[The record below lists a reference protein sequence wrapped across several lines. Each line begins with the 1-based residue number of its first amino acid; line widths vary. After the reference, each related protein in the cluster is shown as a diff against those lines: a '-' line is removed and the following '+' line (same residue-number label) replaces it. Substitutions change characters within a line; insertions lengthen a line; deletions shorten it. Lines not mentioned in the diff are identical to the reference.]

1 MSGVKIG
8 ARVTVPSK
16 NVGVGTIAFIG
27 ETKFAKGEWIGL
39 ILDEKKGKNN
49 GSIQGVEY
57 FSCEPEFGMFVRPG
71 LIELQGTPPSS
82 TGTSRKSGITKPS
95 GGLVKPTA
103 RTSIA
108 GASDR
113 RKSVKV
119 TSAKPS
125 RDPSPKPT
133 SVSPE
138 KNLPETTNVETASK
152 ETPLPPV
159 QENKPS
165 PGGGIQ

>member
-1 MSGVKIG
+1 MGTHPIFESDFDCLTEMSGVKIG

-71 LIELQGTPPSS
+71 LIELEGSPIPPPS
-82 TGTSRKSGITKPS
+82 TTTAPTRKSM
-95 GGLVKPTA
+95 
-103 RTSIA
+103 A
-108 GASDR
+108 GDR
-113 RKSVKV
+113 RRSV
-119 TSAKPS
+119 
-125 RDPSPKPT
+125 
-133 SVSPE
+133 
-138 KNLPETTNVETASK
+138 K
-152 ETPLPPV
+152 ETPKSTARSRSSSQNRSKV
-159 QENKPS
+159 
-165 PGGGIQ
+165 